1 MKRRILKYFKIL
13 MVLLPVLAFSQPKN
27 KQLVDGIAAVVG
39 NEVILISDIQMQFE
53 ASKRQVAEGMEFTEC
68 MVFSEMLLQK
78 LLLHQAEIDSV
89 MVSDDDVEGQLE
101 SRFVNLSQQMGG
113 EKAVERYY
121 EKSVYEL
128 KEEMRPLM
136 KSQMIAEQ
144 MRNTIIQDVSITP
157 GEVQTYFDGIPKD
170 SLPLMNAEVELA
182 QIVKYPEVSK
192 EAEVEAITKLT
203 ELKEKIESG
212 MSFSSMAIFYS
223 EDPGSSKEGGVY
235 KGIKRGQFVKEFE
248 AVAFNLKKGEISD
261 PFETEYGYHIVQL
274 MDKKGQELDL
284 RHILIKPKFSDEDL
298 GEAQGFLDSLRVSI
312 TTGAMTFSEAAREFS
327 EDDGTKF
334 NGGILVNFQT
344 SDTRWDMGMLDFQMH
359 ASVKLLEEEEVSDA
373 VLFREQDGKE
383 GFRLIKLRKRYQP
396 HRVNMKDDYQ
406 YVKTIAQQNKQQKV
420 MDDWVDKRIEESYI
434 KIMPGLHEC
443 NLKPIW
449 QDLIVEN

>member
-1 MKRRILKYFKIL
+1 MKRKNLKYYSL
-13 MVLLPVLAFSQPKN
+13 ALLFIPLFVFSQPKN

-39 NEVILISDIQMQFE
+39 NEVILISDVQMQYE
-53 ASKRQVAEGMEFTEC
+53 ASKRQMAEGMEFNEC

-89 MVSDDDVEGQLE
+89 SVGEAEIEGQLE
-101 SRFVNLSQQMGG
+101 ARFVNLSQQMGG

-121 EKSVYEL
+121 EKSIYEL

-136 KSQMIAEQ
+136 RNQMIAER
-144 MRNTIIQDVSITP
+144 MRGTIIQDVNITP
-157 GEVQTYFDGIPKD
+157 GEVQTYFDGIEKD

-182 QIVKYPEVSK
+182 QIVKYPVVSK
-192 EAEVEAITKLT
+192 EAQQEAIDKLN

-284 RHILIKPKFSDEDL
+284 RHILIKPKFSNEDL
-298 GEAQGFLDSLRVSI
+298 EDAKGFMDSLRVSI
-312 TTGAMTFSEAAREFS
+312 TSGAMTFAEAAREFS

-334 NGGILVNFQT
+334 NGGILVNYQT
-344 SDTRWDMGMLDFQMH
+344 SNTRWDMGMLDFQMH
-359 ASVKLLEEEEVSDA
+359 ATVKKLKEGQVSEA

-383 GFRLIKLRKRYQP
+383 GFRLVLLRKRYEP
-396 HRVNMKDDYQ
+396 HRVNMRDDYQ
-406 YVKTIAQQNKQQKV
+406 YIKMIAQQSKQQKV

-434 KIMPGLHEC
+434 KILPGLYTCE
-443 NLKPIW
+443 LKPIW
-449 QDLIVEN
+449 QKMIAEN

>member
-1 MKRRILKYFKIL
+1 MKRRILKYFKLL
-13 MVLLPVLAFSQPKN
+13 MVVLPVFAFSQPKN
-27 KQLVDGIAAVVG
+27 KKLVDGIAAIVG
-39 NEVILISDIQMQFE
+39 NEIILISDVQMQYE
-53 ASKRQVAEGMEFTEC
+53 ASKRQVAEGVNFSEC
-68 MVFSEMLLQK
+68 TVFNEMLLQK

-89 MVSDDDVEGQLE
+89 MVSDADIEGQLE

-121 EKSVYEL
+121 EKSVYQL

-136 KSQMIAEQ
+136 KNQMIAER
-144 MRNTIIQDVSITP
+144 MRNTIIQDVNITP
-157 GEVQTYFDGIPKD
+157 GEVQTYFDKIPKD

-182 QIVKYPEVSK
+182 QIVKYPEVSE
-192 EAEVEAITKLT
+192 EAEQEAITKLA

-298 GEAQGFLDSLRVSI
+298 KNAQGFLDSLRVSI
-312 TTGAMTFSEAAREFS
+312 TSEAMTFAEAAREFS
-327 EDDGTKF
+327 EDDDTKF
-334 NGGILVNFQT
+334 NGGILVNYQT
-344 SDTRWDMGMLDFQMH
+344 SDTRWDMGMLDFQLH
-359 ASVKLLEEEEVSDA
+359 ASVKKLSEGEVSKA

-383 GFRLIKLRKRYQP
+383 GFRLIKLRHRYEP

-406 YVKTIAQQNKQQKV
+406 YVKMIAQQNKQQKV
-420 MDDWVDKRIEESYI
+420 MDDWVNKRIEESYV
-434 KIMPGLHEC
+434 KIMPGLFDC
-443 NLKPIW
+443 KLKPIW
-449 QDLIVEN
+449 QSLIVEN

>member
-1 MKRRILKYFKIL
+1 MKRRILKYFKIA

-39 NEVILISDIQMQFE
+39 SEIILISDIQMQYE
-53 ASKRQVAEGMEFTEC
+53 ASQRQVAEGMEFTEC

-78 LLLHQAEIDSV
+78 LLLHQAEVDSV

-101 SRFVNLSQQMGG
+101 ARFVNLSQQMGG
-113 EKAVERYY
+113 EQAVERYY

-136 KSQMIAEQ
+136 KNQMIAEQ

-157 GEVQTYFDGIPKD
+157 GEVQTFFDGIPTD
-170 SLPLMNAEVELA
+170 SLPLMNAEVEMA
-182 QIVKYPEVSK
+182 QIVNYPEVSK
-192 EAEVEAITKLT
+192 EAELEAINRLK
-203 ELKEKIESG
+203 EIKEKIESG

-223 EDPGSSKEGGVY
+223 EDPGSSKQGGVY
-235 KGIKRGQFVKEFE
+235 EGIKRGQFVKEFE

-298 GEAQGFLDSLRVSI
+298 ADAKGFLDSLRVSI
-312 TTGAMTFSEAAREFS
+312 TSGSMTFSEAAREFS
-327 EDDGTKF
+327 EDEGTKF
-334 NGGILVNFQT
+334 NGGIIVNFQT

-359 ASVKLLEEEEVSDA
+359 AAVKQLDEDEVSEA

-383 GFRLIKLRKRYQP
+383 GFRLIKLRKRYEP

-406 YVKTIAQQNKQQKV
+406 YIKMIAQQNKQQKV

-434 KIMPGLHEC
+434 KIMPGLYDCE
-443 NLKPIW
+443 LKPIW
-449 QDLIVEN
+449 QDLIAEN